1 MALPVRVRL
10 RVPFIMKYLELNLYS
25 QDKIVIELID
35 NPWMDLFL
43 NQLSEIIKLSHFVT
57 RRDTYP
63 TGDFGVSGMGPKSRE
78 QYNKDLNEKTE
89 KLKETINAINMIG
102 MDFPIPSHEVDFE
115 NNTFEVSRKLL
126 NDIHRHFTT
135 GHRTLTYDDEEVFT
149 WKFGSNITFE
159 LPENHTDKFK
169 ILSKF
174 LHEINDLVHN
184 IEPHLDNPRLS
195 KLVNT
200 DSVYNEYTVEF
211 KIPVDQAQYFSKTIT
226 REDFKFFSND
236 VKKYDVWLPLCQ
248 IQGKDY
254 SRAYYDYDDPKE
266 WDITH
271 NIYYSGSF
279 SIGKRD
285 WALDPDFLTFLEEN
299 GITPGPLQC
308 GMPIGRVIQGERFVS
323 SLGTETGY
331 VDKTDVLKDIVIK
344 SI

>member
-1 MALPVRVRL
+1 
-10 RVPFIMKYLELNLYS
+10 MKYLELNLYS

-35 NPWMDLFL
+35 NPWVDLFL

-63 TGDFGVSGMGPKSRE
+63 TGDLSVSGIDQASYRE
-78 QYNKDLNEKTE
+78 QLSNELNEKTE
-89 KLKETINAINMIG
+89 KLKETINAINMLG
-102 MDFPIPSHEVDFE
+102 MDFPVPSREVEFE

-126 NDIHRHFTT
+126 NVIHRHFTT
-135 GHRTLTYDDEEVFT
+135 GHRSLTYDDELVFT

-159 LPENHTDKFK
+159 KPENHTEKFK
-169 ILSKF
+169 LLSKF
-174 LHEINDLVHN
+174 LHDINDLVHV

-200 DSVYNEYTVEF
+200 DSIYNEYTVEF
-211 KIPVDQAQYFSKTIT
+211 KKTHYAQNFSKTIK
-226 REDFKFFSND
+226 REDFKFFSNN

-254 SRAYYDYDDPKE
+254 GRAFGDYDDPKE
-266 WDITH
+266 WDITN

-285 WALDPDFLTFLEEN
+285 FYVSNSDFLTFLEEN

-308 GMPIGRVIQGERFVS
+308 GMPIGRVIQGEGFVS
-323 SLGTETGY
+323 SLGARTGY
-331 VDKTDVLKDIVIK
+331 VDKTDVLKDIVITD
-344 SI
+344 